1 MKRFVTIMIVLLC
14 FVSAITVYA
23 DFINPTITDSVG
35 YLTEE
40 QNKELSEGLIKFVN
54 NIILTSYLFQRI
66 EYLPMTHKRRQTTF
80 TIIMATVTVK
90 IMTEYFFI

>member
-1 MKRFVTIMIVLLC
+1 MKRFVTIMIALLC
-14 FVSAITVYA
+14 LVSTITVYA

-40 QNKELSEGLIKFVN
+40 QKKNCRQGLIKFVN
-54 NIILTSYLFQRI
+54 NIILTLYLFQRI
-66 EYLPMTHKRRQTTF
+66 DYLPMTHKRRQTTF
-80 TIIMATVTVK
+80 TIITATVTVK

>member
-35 YLTEE
+35 
-40 QNKELSEGLIKFVN
+40 
-54 NIILTSYLFQRI
+54 
-66 EYLPMTHKRRQTTF
+66 
-80 TIIMATVTVK
+80 
-90 IMTEYFFI
+90 

>member
-40 QNKELSEGLIKFVN
+40 QNKELSARLDKIRKQYNFDMFKSFIQS
-54 NIILTSYLFQRI
+54 IIFQKDI
-66 EYLPMTHKRRQTTF
+66 H
-80 TIIMATVTVK
+80 I
-90 IMTEYFFI
+90 